1 MNMYVSNLGFH
12 ASDADLRELFNP
24 FGRVYSAKVIMDR
37 TSGRSRGFG
46 FVEMVSA
53 SEAAKAMDTL
63 DGKEVDGR
71 RIAVSAAKEKEDRS
85 DKRRW

>member
-37 TSGRSRGFG
+37 ISGRSRGFG

-53 SEAAKAMDTL
+53 TEASNAMNTL

-71 RIAVSAAKEKEDRS
+71 RIAVSAAKEREDRS

>member
-24 FGRVYSAKVIMDR
+24 FGKVSSAKVIMDR

-53 SEAAKAMDTL
+53 SEAANAMDTL

-71 RIAVSAAKEKEDRS
+71 RIAVAEAKEREDRS

>member
-1 MNMYVSNLGFH
+1 MYVSNLGFH

-24 FGRVYSAKVIMDR
+24 FGKVSSAKVIMDR

-63 DGKEVDGR
+63 DGKEVNGK
-71 RIAVSAAKEKEDRS
+71 RIAVWAAKEREDLS

>member
-24 FGRVYSAKVIMDR
+24 FGKVSSAKVIMDR

-63 DGKEVDGR
+63 DGKEVNGK
-71 RIAVSAAKEKEDRS
+71 RIAVWAAKEREDLS

>member
-24 FGRVYSAKVIMDR
+24 FGKVSSAKVIMDR
-37 TSGRSRGFG
+37 TNGRSRGFG

-63 DGKEVDGR
+63 DGKEVDGK
-71 RIAVSAAKEKEDRS
+71 RIAVWAAKEREDLS

>member
-24 FGRVYSAKVIMDR
+24 FGKVSSAKVIMDR

-46 FVEMVSA
+46 FVEMISA
-53 SEAAKAMDTL
+53 LEAANAMETL
-63 DGKEVDGR
+63 DGKEVDGK
-71 RIAVSAAKEKEDRS
+71 RISVWAAKEREDRS

>member
-24 FGRVYSAKVIMDR
+24 FGKVSSAKVIMDR
-37 TSGRSRGFG
+37 TNGRSRGFG

-63 DGKEVDGR
+63 DGKEVNGK
-71 RIAVSAAKEKEDRS
+71 RIAVWAAKEREDLS

>member
-24 FGRVYSAKVIMDR
+24 FGKVSSAKVIMDR

-63 DGKEVDGR
+63 DGKEVDGK
-71 RIAVSAAKEKEDRS
+71 RIAVWAAKEREDLS

>member
-1 MNMYVSNLGFH
+1 MYVSNLGFH

-24 FGRVYSAKVIMDR
+24 FGKVSSAKVIMDR

-63 DGKEVDGR
+63 DGKEVDGK
-71 RIAVSAAKEKEDRS
+71 RIAVWAAKEREDLS